1 MPFGR
6 NLTALFGAM
15 LALAE
20 VRRSNCTIDY
30 LCDYTICGDRDDFL
44 KERKEFL
51 DERGFLYSK

>member
-20 VRRSNCTIDY
+20 VRRGNRTIDY
-30 LCDYTICGDRDDFL
+30 LCYYTICGNRDIFL
-44 KERKEFL
+44 KGHEELL
-51 DERGFLYSK
+51 DERGFLFSK